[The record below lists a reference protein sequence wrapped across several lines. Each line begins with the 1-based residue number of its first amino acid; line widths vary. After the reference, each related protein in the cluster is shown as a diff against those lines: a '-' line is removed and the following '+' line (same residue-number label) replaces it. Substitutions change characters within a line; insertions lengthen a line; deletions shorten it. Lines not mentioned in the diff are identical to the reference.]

1 MSRIVDTIR
10 SGPSDPQP
18 QQASIVEDR
27 TGNPDLGVAAYFHFQ
42 DTEKVERVVDE
53 LTSLGVTHLRTS
65 ISWHDYVNDGGR
77 DWYDW
82 LLPKLVER
90 FEVLPCVLYTP
101 THLGILP
108 KTSSPPRDPEDYA
121 RFVDHIL
128 TEYAGSFSAVELW
141 NEPNNYIEWD
151 WTVDP
156 EWAIFAT
163 MIGSASAVAHEHG
176 VRTVLGGMS
185 PMDPNWLHLMFNR
198 GAMNDIDVLGIHG
211 FPGTWEAV
219 WDGWARQVGGAQ
231 DVLAANKSEAEIWIT
246 ECGFSTWQHDEFR
259 MLTELVDVA
268 AAPVPR
274 VYWYSAEDL
283 APERETLDGFHADE
297 RAYHF
302 GLFEV
307 SGKPKLAARV
317 WRDHGFDAVRS
328 FAELG
333 RRVAVTRET
342 RPTLITGGAGFVGT
356 NLADRLAREGK
367 PVVVLDNLSR
377 PGVER
382 NLRWLTDT
390 HGGLITAEIGDLRD
404 RFVIRRALAEA
415 DEVVHL
421 AAQVAVTTSLEE
433 PVHDLDVNLRGT
445 FNLLEEMRRLD
456 VPPPILFTSTN
467 KVYGHLEDIKLEE
480 GETRYEP
487 TDPGIAARGIGEAR
501 PLEFVSPYGC
511 SKGAADQYVL
521 DYARSFGF
529 RTAVFRM
536 SCIYGPHQFGT
547 EDQGWVAHFLIQA
560 ISGAPIT
567 IYGDGKQVRDIL
579 FVEDL
584 VDAMRMLFE
593 NAPSLMDGRA
603 FNIGGGVTNTVSLVE
618 LIDQIAQL
626 HGQAPD
632 VTFTDWRT
640 GDQRYFVTDTSN
652 FEAATGWQPRVAV
665 RPGLQALYQW
675 LLEHGRHTAE
685 AVART
690 GRS

>member
-10 SGPSDPQP
+10 SGPPATEAPQ
-18 QQASIVEDR
+18 ARAGEER
-27 TGNPDLGVAAYFHFQ
+27 TGNPELGVAAYFHFR
-42 DTEKVERVVDE
+42 DADKVERVVDE
-53 LTSLGVTHLRTS
+53 LRSLNVRHLRTS
-65 ISWHDYVNDGGR
+65 VSWHDFVNDGGR

-82 LLPKLVER
+82 LLPKLVEH
-90 FEVLPCVLYTP
+90 FDVMPCVLYTP

-108 KTSSPPRDPEDYA
+108 KTSSPPRDPAEYA
-121 RFVDHIL
+121 SFVDHLL
-128 TEYAGSFSAVELW
+128 TEYPGFFRTIELW

-156 EWAIFAT
+156 EWKIFAE
-163 MIGSASAVAHEHG
+163 MIAGASAAAQTHG
-176 VRTVLGGMS
+176 VRSVLGGMS

-219 WDGWARQVGGAQ
+219 WDGWSRQVERSQEVLDAHGSDAQ
-231 DVLAANKSEAEIWIT
+231 IWIT
-246 ECGFSTWQHDEFR
+246 ECGFSTWQHDDFR

-283 APERETLDGFHADE
+283 APERPTLDGFHADE

-307 SGKPKLAARV
+307 TGQPKLAARV
-317 WRDHGFDAVRS
+317 WRDEGFDGVRK

-333 RRVAVTRET
+333 RRVTVTREA

-367 PVVVLDNLSR
+367 PVTVLDNLSR

-382 NLRWLTDT
+382 NLRWLTQT
-390 HGGLITAEIGDLRD
+390 HGGLINAQIGDLRD
-404 RFVIRRALAEA
+404 RFVIRRALADA

-421 AAQVAVTTSLEE
+421 AAQVAVTTSLEH

-467 KVYGHLEDIKLEE
+467 KVYGHLEDVKLEE
-480 GETRYEP
+480 GEERYEP
-487 TDPGIAARGIGEAR
+487 TDPAIAAQGIGESR

-529 RTAVFRM
+529 RSAVFRM

-584 VDAMRMLFE
+584 VDAMRALFD
-593 NAPSLMDGRA
+593 NQSALMDGRA
-603 FNIGGGVTNTVSLVE
+603 FNIGGGVANTVSLVE
-618 LIDQIAQL
+618 LLGQISRL
-626 HGQAPD
+626 HGEPPT
-632 VTFTDWRT
+632 VTFADWRT
-640 GDQRYFVTDTSN
+640 GDQRYYVSDTKN
-652 FEAATGWQPRVAV
+652 FEAATGWQPRVPVSTGLETLYRWLTQHAQQAV
-665 RPGLQALYQW
+665 S
-675 LLEHGRHTAE
+675 
-685 AVART
+685 T
-690 GRS
+690 GR